1 MVAIS
6 TVPNQPHLYK
16 QRVRRSNHRDVGRK
30 PSAVPYSYT
39 WMVVIQ
45 KTEMLLSGY
54 SHYRFALVFN
64 SLVFRPSPTDTDDS
78 DEAEAGTSDIHI
90 PFTRFYYGNRSLVI
104 WICNEV
110 IKFIRYQASFSL
122 SVTGCLCKRLQRA
135 ISHRARYAI
144 KWYCKVTFRCK

>member
-1 MVAIS
+1 LVAIS

-90 PFTRFYYGNRSLVI
+90 PFTRFYCGNRSLERLPGDLDLLVMKLSNLDI
-104 WICNEV
+104 MHPFLFRLRAAFASDYNEPSATELGMPSSGTA
-110 IKFIRYQASFSL
+110 K
-122 SVTGCLCKRLQRA
+122 
-135 ISHRARYAI
+135 
-144 KWYCKVTFRCK
+144 